1 MRIIM
6 PNASA
11 ISQQVQQVET
21 NQYLIVA
28 LVLAA
33 IFTAIYGIFWR
44 QRRDWSHDGLEA
56 QRDKLRLELAEELE
70 RVKDERDHL
79 RDACER
85 VGHERN
91 LAVQQVGKMEGSI
104 DVLTKQVETL
114 EEELR
119 ETREELREARD
130 QLRET
135 RAELAED
142 RALLKGM
149 QDAMNQLIDGVKKL
163 GLNLEKLTEEQP

>member
-119 ETREELREARD
+119 ETREELRDA
-130 QLRET
+130 
-135 RAELAED
+135 RAELAAD
-142 RALLKGM
+142 RELLKGM

>member
-1 MRIIM
+1 M
-6 PNASA
+6 PNASQ
-11 ISQQVQQVET
+11 ISAQVQHVET
-21 NQYLIVA
+21 NQYLIAA

-44 QRRDWSHDGLEA
+44 QRRDWHHDGLEA
-56 QRDKLRLELAEELE
+56 QRDKLRAELSEELE
-70 RVKDERDHL
+70 RVKEERDHL
-79 RDACER
+79 RDACDR

-114 EEELR
+114 DQDLRKTRAELS
-119 ETREELREARD
+119 AA
-130 QLRET
+130 

-142 RALLKGM
+142 RLLLKGM
-149 QDAMNQLIDGVKKL
+149 QDAMSQLICGVKEL
-163 GLNLEKLTEEQP
+163 GLNLEKLTEDQE